1 MSNTFKEI
9 IGTLHQ
15 IDRGG
20 IYVSKR
26 DPRISTLKVYAA
38 KKIDSGLEALLLE
51 IDPRLLKGIDEWPHC
66 EGFHVDIEAVEGT
79 KPGSSSRI
87 CLGLC
92 DKKYR
97 TVFLTLAESICIAI
111 ESESNPRKAIIKLH
125 DLLFTWQQFLKKH
138 SSEGLSEQ
146 ARVGLFGELEM
157 LHGLFLSNL
166 NKTLALKGWRG
177 CQSAHQDFQ
186 YLDFALEVK
195 TTRAV
200 TPETI
205 SISNVRQLDDEHIK
219 ELFLCVVNV
228 EQSPS
233 SGCSLQQQV
242 TKIKNALSGT
252 SLELF
257 EEGLREVGFI
267 EGHTEAYERELYSI
281 KSIVHYSVKDG
292 FPRMLIDQVP
302 DGIKGIKYQIKIDSC
317 PSFQVESPLV
327 LDQVKKIEK
336 RIENE

>member
-1 MSNTFKEI
+1 M
-9 IGTLHQ
+9 
-15 IDRGG
+15 
-20 IYVSKR
+20 
-26 DPRISTLKVYAA
+26 
-38 KKIDSGLEALLLE
+38 
-51 IDPRLLKGIDEWPHC
+51 
-66 EGFHVDIEAVEGT
+66 
-79 KPGSSSRI
+79 
-87 CLGLC
+87 
-92 DKKYR
+92 
-97 TVFLTLAESICIAI
+97 
-111 ESESNPRKAIIKLH
+111 
-125 DLLFTWQQFLKKH
+125 
-138 SSEGLSEQ
+138 
-146 ARVGLFGELEM
+146 
-157 LHGLFLSNL
+157 
-166 NKTLALKGWRG
+166 KGWRG
-177 CQSAHQDFQ
+177 CQRAHQDFQ

-219 ELFLCVVNV
+219 ELYLSVVNV

-302 DGIKGIKYQIKIDSC
+302 VGIKGIKYQIKIDSC
-317 PSFQVESPLV
+317 QSYQVESPLV
-327 LDQVKKIEK
+327 LDQVKKIEE